1 MLRILFAIIF
11 VVILTTP
18 SQAEVCSIA
27 QNINSPEQCE
37 LSGDSHCCQW
47 GYWFQSFYCVE
58 TWCYSY
64 NTCSFKFN
72 FLKLAAILLRLLP
85 ISVSDW
91 CYKNL
96 RNL

>member
-11 VVILTTP
+11 VTMLSIA
-18 SQAEVCSIA
+18 SHAKVCNIA

-64 NTCSFKFN
+64 NTCSWNKI
-72 FLKLAAILLRLLP
+72 K
-85 ISVSDW
+85 DY
-91 CYKNL
+91 CYYGY
-96 RNL
+96 